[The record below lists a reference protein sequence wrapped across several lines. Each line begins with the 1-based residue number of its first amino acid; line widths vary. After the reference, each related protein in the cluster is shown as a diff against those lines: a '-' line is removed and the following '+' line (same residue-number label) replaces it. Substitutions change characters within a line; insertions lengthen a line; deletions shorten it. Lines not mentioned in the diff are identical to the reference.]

1 MKFSFINPS
10 PPSESMYM
18 VPTAWPP
25 LGILYCAGVLKA
37 GGIEVSLLD
46 QPAKRFS
53 LDQTVNWVKKEDP
66 DILGFSVL
74 LSTAKEAPKIAE
86 RVKAE
91 NPNITVVFGSH
102 HSTFNAERILKKY
115 PFVDIVI
122 RGEGEHTSL
131 EVAECLEKRRDLN
144 KVAGISFRKNGRI
157 ASNPDRPLNKDIDAL
172 PFPDRNLPD
181 AQYVSAIFGA
191 KINTK
196 KFTTVISSRGCPFKC
211 SFCGI
216 RKFTRR
222 AWRPRS
228 VANVIAELEYLQSE
242 GYEQFLFVDDN
253 FTLDAKRVAKL
264 CRSIKKAGMD
274 IEWFCDSRVDQV
286 SYNMFREMVDAGCRC
301 LFFGIESGNQRILD
315 YYKKGIT
322 PEQSERAVRKAR
334 KAGVD
339 IIVGSFIVG
348 APDETPREIINT
360 LQFANRLDIDV
371 PDVNILGAHVGTDI
385 WNDLAAKGLLNED
398 EQWEDEVCIPRDV
411 PTPVPYEE
419 VRSLIFEYFRAFYLN
434 PKQLLTELLRTS
446 KSSFRIGAA
455 LQNIAGFPQLIDT
468 LSQAIRRDEKKTEK
482 LISKIVGSASSA
494 V

>member
-25 LGILYCAGVLKA
+25 LGILYCAGVLRE

-66 DILGFSVL
+66 DIIGFSVL

-102 HSTFNAERILKKY
+102 HATFNAERILKKY
-115 PFVDIVI
+115 PFVDIVV

-131 EVAECLEKRRDLN
+131 EIARCLEKQRELD
-144 KVAGISFRKNGRI
+144 KVEGVTFRKNGRI
-157 ASNPDRPLNKDIDAL
+157 VSNPDRPLNKDVDAL
-172 PFPDRNLPD
+172 PFPDRDL
-181 AQYVSAIFGA
+181 AGVQYKSAIFGV
-191 KINTK
+191 KINSR
-196 KFTTVISSRGCPFKC
+196 KFTTILSSRGCPFNC

-216 RKFTRR
+216 RKFTRG

-228 VANVIAELEYLQSE
+228 VENVMAELKYLQSE
-242 GYEQFLFVDDN
+242 GYEQFLFADDN
-253 FTLDAKRVAKL
+253 FTLNAKRVSKL
-264 CRSIKKAGMD
+264 CRSIQKEGMG
-274 IEWFCDSRVDQV
+274 IEWFCDSRVDHV
-286 SYNMFREMVDAGCRC
+286 SYDMFRDMVNAGCRC
-301 LFFGIESGNQRILD
+301 LFFGIESANQRILD
-315 YYKKGIT
+315 YYRKGIT
-322 PEQSERAVRKAR
+322 PEQSEKAVRKAR
-334 KAGVD
+334 KAGID

-348 APDETPREIINT
+348 APDETQREIINT
-360 LQFANRLDIDV
+360 LQFANKLDIDV
-371 PDVNILGAHVGTDI
+371 PDVNILGAQTGTDI
-385 WNDLAAKGLLNED
+385 WNDLVAKGLLNEN
-398 EQWEDEVCIPRDV
+398 EQWEDEICIPRDV

-434 PKQLLTELLRTS
+434 PRQLLTELLRTS
-446 KSSFRIGAA
+446 KSSFRMAAA
-455 LQNIAGFPQLIDT
+455 LQNLVGFPQLIET
-468 LSQAIRRDEKKTEK
+468 LSQAIRRDEN
-482 LISKIVGSASSA
+482 
-494 V
+494 

>member
-25 LGILYCAGVLKA
+25 LGILYCAGVLRE

-66 DILGFSVL
+66 DIIGFSVL
-74 LSTAKEAPKIAE
+74 LSTAKEAPKIGE

-102 HSTFNAERILKKY
+102 HATFNAERILKKY
-115 PFVDIVI
+115 PFVDIVV

-131 EVAECLEKRRDLN
+131 EIARCLEKQRELD
-144 KVAGISFRKNGRI
+144 KVEGVTFRKNGRI
-157 ASNPDRPLNKDIDAL
+157 VSNPDRPLNKDVDAL
-172 PFPDRNLPD
+172 PFPDRDL
-181 AQYVSAIFGA
+181 AGVQYKSAIFGV
-191 KINTK
+191 KINSR
-196 KFTTVISSRGCPFKC
+196 KFTTILSSRGCPFNC

-228 VANVIAELEYLQSE
+228 VENVMAELEYLQSE
-242 GYEQFLFVDDN
+242 GYEQFLFADDN
-253 FTLDAKRVAKL
+253 FTLNAKRVSKL
-264 CRSIKKAGMD
+264 CRSIQKEGMG
-274 IEWFCDSRVDQV
+274 IEWFCDSRVDHV
-286 SYNMFREMVDAGCRC
+286 SYDMFRDMVNAGCRC
-301 LFFGIESGNQRILD
+301 LFFGIESANQRILD
-315 YYKKGIT
+315 YYRKGIT
-322 PEQSERAVRKAR
+322 PEQSEKAVRKAR
-334 KAGVD
+334 KAGID

-348 APDETPREIINT
+348 APDETQREIINT
-360 LQFANRLDIDV
+360 LQFANKLDIDV
-371 PDVNILGAHVGTDI
+371 PDVNILGAQTGTDI
-385 WNDLAAKGLLNED
+385 WNDLVAKGLLNEN
-398 EQWEDEVCIPRDV
+398 EQWEDEICIPRDV

-434 PKQLLTELLRTS
+434 PRQLLTELLRTS
-446 KSSFRIGAA
+446 KSSFRIAAA
-455 LQNIAGFPQLIDT
+455 LKNLVGFPQLIET
-468 LSQAIRRDEKKTEK
+468 LSQAIRRDEN
-482 LISKIVGSASSA
+482 
-494 V
+494 

>member
-37 GGIEVSLLD
+37 GGIDVSLLD

-86 RVKAE
+86 LIKAE
-91 NPNITVVFGSH
+91 NPSIIVVFGNH

-122 RGEGEHTSL
+122 RGEGEQTSL
-131 EVAECLEKRRDLN
+131 EVAECMESRRDLD
-144 KVAGISFRKNGRI
+144 KVKGISFRKNGRI
-157 ASNPDRPLNKDIDAL
+157 SSNPDRLLTKDIDAL

-222 AWRPRS
+222 VWRPRS
-228 VANVIAELEYLQSE
+228 VENVMAEVEYLQSE
-242 GYEQFLFVDDN
+242 GYEQFLFADDN
-253 FTLDAKRVAKL
+253 FTLDSKRVSKL
-264 CRSIKKAGMD
+264 CQSIKKARIGID
-274 IEWFCDSRVDQV
+274 WFCDSRVDQV
-286 SYNMFREMVDAGCRC
+286 SYDMFREMVDAGCRC

-322 PEQSERAVRKAR
+322 LEQSEMAVRKAR

-339 IIVGSFIVG
+339 VIVGSFIVG
-348 APDETPREIINT
+348 APDETRREVLNT
-360 LQFANRLDIDV
+360 LHFANKLDIDV

-385 WNDLAAKGLLNED
+385 WNDLVAKGLLNED

-411 PTPVPYEE
+411 PTPVPFEE

-434 PKQLLTELLRTS
+434 PKHLLSELLRTS
-446 KSSFRIGAA
+446 KSSFRIGVA
-455 LQNIAGFPQLIDT
+455 LQNITGFPQLIDT
-468 LSQAIRRDEKKTEK
+468 LSQAIRRDENRKADE
-482 LISKIVGSASSA
+482 
-494 V
+494 

>member
-10 PPSESMYM
+10 PSHKSMYM

-37 GGIEVSLLD
+37 EGIEVSLLD

-53 LDQTVNWVKKEDP
+53 LNQTVNWIKKEDP

-91 NPNITVVFGSH
+91 NPNIKIVFGSH

-115 PFVDIVI
+115 PFVDVVI

-131 EVAECLEKRRDLN
+131 EVAKCLENRRDLDS
-144 KVAGISFRKNGRI
+144 VPGIIFRKNSRI
-157 ASNPDRPLNKDIDAL
+157 ISNPDRPLNKNIDDL

-181 AQYVSAIFGA
+181 AQYDSAIFGI

-196 KFTTVISSRGCPFKC
+196 KFTTVISSRGCPFNC

-216 RKFTRR
+216 KKFTSR
-222 AWRPRS
+222 AWRSRS
-228 VANVIAELEYLQSE
+228 VENVIAELEFLYNE
-242 GYEQFLFVDDN
+242 GYKQFLFTDDN
-253 FTLDAKRVAKL
+253 FTLDAKRVSRL
-264 CRSIKKAGMD
+264 CQGIKKQRMD
-274 IEWFCDSRVDQV
+274 IEWFCDSRVDQI
-286 SYNMFREMVDAGCRC
+286 SYNMFREMVQAGCRC
-301 LFFGIESGNQRILD
+301 VFFGIESGNQRILD

-322 PEQSERAVRKAR
+322 LKQSEEAVRKAR

-348 APDETPREIINT
+348 APDETLHEILNT
-360 LQFANRLDIDV
+360 LHFANRLDIDV

-385 WNDLAAKGLLNED
+385 WNDLATMGLLNED
-398 EQWEDEVCIPRDV
+398 EQWENEVCIPRDV
-411 PTPVPYEE
+411 PTPVLYEE
-419 VRSLIFEYFRAFYLN
+419 LRALIFEYFRAFYLN
-434 PKQLLTELLRTS
+434 PKQLFIELLRTS
-446 KSSFRIGAA
+446 KSRLRISAA
-455 LQNIAGFPQLIDT
+455 LQNITGFPNLIET
-468 LSQAIRRDEKKTEK
+468 LSRAIRRDETKTEK
-482 LISKIVGSASSA
+482 LISEIVD
-494 V
+494 

>member
-10 PPSESMYM
+10 PSSQSMYM

-25 LGILYCAGVLKA
+25 LGILYCAGVLKE

-46 QPAKRFS
+46 QPAKGFS
-53 LDQTVNWVKKEDP
+53 LNQTVNWVKKEDP

-74 LSTAKEAPKIAE
+74 LSTAKQAPKMAE
-86 RVKAE
+86 RIKAE
-91 NPNITVVFGSH
+91 NPDITIVFGSH

-115 PFVDIVI
+115 PFVDTVV

-131 EVAECLEKRRDLN
+131 EIARCLEKQRELD
-144 KVAGISFRKNGRI
+144 KVEGITFRKNGRI
-157 ASNPDRPLNKDIDAL
+157 ISNPDRPLNRDVDAL
-172 PFPDRNLPD
+172 PFPDRDL
-181 AQYVSAIFGA
+181 AGVQYVSTIFGA

-196 KFTTVISSRGCPFKC
+196 KFTTILSSRGCPFNC

-228 VANVIAELEYLQSE
+228 VENVMTELEYLQSE
-242 GYEQFLFVDDN
+242 GYEQFLFADDN
-253 FTLDAKRVAKL
+253 FTLNAKRVSKL

-274 IEWFCDSRVDQV
+274 IEWFCDSRVDHV
-286 SYNMFREMVDAGCRC
+286 SYDMFREMVNAGCRC

-322 PEQSERAVRKAR
+322 PEQSEKAVRKAR
-334 KAGVD
+334 RAGID

-348 APDETPREIINT
+348 APDETQREIINT
-360 LQFANRLDIDV
+360 LQFANKLDIDV

-385 WNDLAAKGLLNED
+385 WNELVAKGFLD
-398 EQWEDEVCIPRDV
+398 EEKQWEDEICIPRDV

-434 PKQLLTELLRTS
+434 PKQLLIELLRTS
-446 KSSFRIGAA
+446 KSSFRIAAA
-455 LQNIAGFPQLIDT
+455 LQNLVGFPQLIQT
-468 LSQAIRRDEKKTEK
+468 LTQAIRRDEN
-482 LISKIVGSASSA
+482 
-494 V
+494 